1 MAIEKL
7 ADGAIATLGAY
18 QTLTDPAALVKEL
31 LDNALDANGTSIAIE
46 ISSNTL
52 DVIQLRDNGHG
63 IAPDDRAMVARP
75 NCTSKLHSFDDL
87 KEVGGSSLGFR
98 GQALASA
105 AEMSGTL
112 TISTR
117 VEGEEVAAALN
128 ISQLGEV
135 VGRERA
141 SLPVGTTVRVTDF
154 IKSNPVRR
162 QRTLKDAEKCLK
174 HVKQTLQAYA
184 FARPQVRFSLRVL
197 KAKSEKSNYMYAPKP
212 GGSVEDAALKIV
224 GSACVSQCIWSI
236 IEDRGF
242 TLQAFVPRPDGD
254 ASKVGNIGTFLAI
267 DRRPV
272 SATRGTLKL
281 LVKIF
286 RDALK
291 RSNASFDGVKDPFM
305 YLSIV
310 CPLASYDANVE
321 SAKDDVLFED
331 ADAVVDLARQ
341 LFAGVYPPIEV
352 SEVTNSQQPQD
363 QASAFILHPAASD
376 NDDDFVTSL
385 EPQRTTRLAVG
396 PDAFGGDEMPT
407 PVGTNVQAHPTGA
420 WEPVQRPPFRSN
432 MYSSDDEDIELM
444 DTQPATRRTE
454 AYLEE
459 LREAR
464 MDITISNPWVMAK
477 MNTLIRRPDATEPED
492 VDDASVHSV
501 EPTAVAARSNLSLHA
516 RQSGYDPVA
525 LESLPTP
532 RPSSP
537 PLAGPE
543 FHPSDH
549 VPDFRLARDGR
560 IIGSQTLPPPLCM
573 RSPQS
578 SDAIAGWLQGQA
590 AVRKPPAYDVTL
602 AGQAPSSPR
611 GTQLHAIPEVSRR
624 SPPKRIAQTSIN
636 RPFMSPL
643 VDGPPKE
650 KVWYD
655 HLDESSFRKKSKW
668 QHRQREDD
676 GLLVRQ
682 GELGDL
688 MDDPRPLTPP
698 RCNQD
703 IRNYVAAV
711 GPVATDRESSSVE
724 RRDHAQGRPPSRSHP
739 TEGVENA
746 GQVSGDMS
754 VRGFMP
760 ASELVAM
767 EGQFSSPN
775 KATRRPAKRRAMR
788 DGKTLRE
795 LSANVPTT
803 LHSDDDEWVRTL
815 SGTPPRPRSRPPSRR
830 RRTTDNGTGKVL
842 RRKSSRLPLER
853 IPKGQGLHDV
863 EAMLMTSVDEVS
875 RLAGKMDEE
884 ATFLEWSQTAVDAY
898 DTFAIT
904 LNTMEVEVMAE
915 RLREL
920 LINHVSDGEMMQDL
934 TKLVREAIS
943 ARDVQ
948 LADMD
953 DMLVS

>member
-31 LDNALDANGTSIAIE
+31 IDNALDANGTSIAIE

-117 VEGEEVAAALN
+117 VEGEEVAAALK

-154 IKSNPVRR
+154 IKLNPVRR

-242 TLQAFVPRPDGD
+242 TLQAFVPRPDSD

-272 SATRGTLKL
+272 SATRGTLKQ

-291 RSNASFDGVKDPFM
+291 KSNASFGGIKDPFM

-310 CPLASYDANVE
+310 CPLASYDPNVE
-321 SAKDDVLFED
+321 PAKDDVLFED

-341 LFAGVYPPIEV
+341 LFAGVYSPIED
-352 SEVTNSQQPQD
+352 SEVTTSQQSRD
-363 QASAFILHPAASD
+363 QASGRNLHRATSD
-376 NDDDFVTSL
+376 NEDDFVTSL
-385 EPQRTTRLAVG
+385 EPQRTTRLA
-396 PDAFGGDEMPT
+396 FGGNDIPT
-407 PVGTNVQAHPTGA
+407 FTGTNMQSDPTGA
-420 WEPVQRPPFRSN
+420 GQSIQRPPFRSN
-432 MYSSDDEDIELM
+432 MYGSDDEDIELM
-444 DTQPATRRTE
+444 DGRPATRRTE
-454 AYLEE
+454 ADLEE

-464 MDITISNPWVMAK
+464 KDITISNPWVMAK
-477 MNTLIRRPDATEPED
+477 MNTLIPRPDATEPED
-492 VDDASVHSV
+492 IDDTSVHGV
-501 EPTAVAARSNLSLHA
+501 ERLAVAAQSNLSLHA
-516 RQSGYDPVA
+516 RQDCHDAVA
-525 LESLPTP
+525 MQSLPTP
-532 RPSSP
+532 RLSSP
-537 PLAGPE
+537 PLAAPE

-560 IIGSQTLPPPLCM
+560 MIGSQALPLPSCT
-573 RSPQS
+573 RSSQS
-578 SDAIAGWLQGQA
+578 SDAIADWLQGQA
-590 AVRKPPAYDVTL
+590 AVRKPPAYDITL
-602 AGQAPSSPR
+602 AGQTPSSPR
-611 GTQLHAIPEVSRR
+611 GTPLHAIPEVSRR
-624 SPPKRIAQTSIN
+624 SPPERIAQTSVN

-643 VDGPPKE
+643 VEGPPKE
-650 KVWYD
+650 KVWFD
-655 HLDESSFRKKSKW
+655 HLDESSSRKKSKW

-676 GLLVRQ
+676 GLLIRQ

-688 MDDPRPLTPP
+688 MDEPRPLTPP
-698 RCNQD
+698 RGNQD
-703 IRNYVAAV
+703 IRNYVASV
-711 GPVATDRESSSVE
+711 GPGATDPDSSSVE
-724 RRDHAQGRPPSRSHP
+724 RRDHAQERPASRSHP

-746 GQVSGDMS
+746 GQVTGDVS

-760 ASELVAM
+760 ASELMAM
-767 EGQFSSPN
+767 QGHFSSPD
-775 KATRRPAKRRAMR
+775 KATRRPAKRRATR
-788 DGKTLRE
+788 EGNILRE

-803 LHSDDDEWVRTL
+803 LRSDDDDGDRTL
-815 SGTPPRPRSRPPSRR
+815 SGTPSRPRSRPASRR
-830 RRTTDNGTGKVL
+830 RHTHDNGTGKVL

-863 EAMLMTSVDEVS
+863 EAMLMTSVSEVS

-884 ATFLEWSQTAVDAY
+884 ATFLEWSQAAVVAY

-904 LNTMEVEVMAE
+904 PNAMEVEVMAE

-920 LINHVSDGEMMQDL
+920 LINHVPDGEMVQDL
-934 TKLVREAIS
+934 PKLVREAIS

-948 LADMD
+948 LADTD